1 MNKMLVTDWTVKDL
15 CEGFMFDKN
24 EGKGLFGLGGK
35 LIIQPEYQ
43 RNYIYDK
50 DGKDVAVIES
60 LLHGYPLGLHYF
72 VKIDKT
78 IPENAHK
85 QYDYEVLDG
94 QQRITSFGRF
104 VNNTYPFA
112 VKDAHGKPRYFDS
125 LSREEQQLILNTK
138 LTIYLCE
145 GTSKEI
151 QTWFEKINISGVE
164 LTKQEIRNASFHGP
178 FVTAARKKFS
188 NSDDANMNKWLTY
201 IKGNPRRQEVL
212 EAALDWVS
220 NHNIDDYMAQH
231 RADKNI
237 KELEDYF
244 DSVIS
249 WIGTVFEYTGKEVR
263 GLRWGEYYE
272 KYHLNSYNKASVTNR
287 VNELL
292 NDPTV
297 TDGKGIFEYILNGEK
312 NTSLLNV
319 RIFDERTKKIAYER
333 QTKEAKGKGKSNC
346 PLCASGND
354 NNAKRIYKPNEME
367 ADHVTA
373 WSKGGKIDERN
384 CQMLCIT
391 HNRAK
396 GNR

>member
-1 MNKMLVTDWTVKDL
+1 MNKALITNWTVKDI

-50 DGKDVAVIES
+50 DGKDVDVIES

-72 VKIDKT
+72 VKIDKS
-78 IPENAHK
+78 IPENANK

-112 VKDAHGKPRYFDS
+112 VKDSNGKPRYFDS
-125 LSREEQQLILNTK
+125 LSKEEQELILNTK

-188 NSDDANMNKWLTY
+188 NSNDANMNKWLTY
-201 IKGNPRRQEVL
+201 IKGTPRRQEIL

-220 NHNIDDYMAQH
+220 KHNIDDYMAQH
-231 RADKNI
+231 RADTDI
-237 KELEDYF
+237 KELENHF
-244 DSVIS
+244 ESVIN
-249 WIGTVFEYTGKEVR
+249 WINTVFDYTGKEVR
-263 GLRWGEYYE
+263 GLKWGELYE
-272 KYHLNSYNKASVTNR
+272 KYHLNPYNKAAIAKCVSELMIDLSVT
-287 VNELL
+287 EK
-292 NDPTV
+292 
-297 TDGKGIFEYILNGEK
+297 KGIFEYILGGEK
-312 NTSLLNV
+312 DTSLLHI
-319 RIFDERTKKIAYER
+319 RIFDDRIKKSVYEEQTKKAKA
-333 QTKEAKGKGKSNC
+333 KEESNC
-346 PLCASGND
+346 PYCATGNG
-354 NNAKRIYKPNEME
+354 NNAKRIYKINEME
-367 ADHVTA
+367 ADHVSA
-373 WSKGGKIDERN
+373 WSKGGKTDVEN
-384 CQMLCIT
+384 CQMLCIM
-391 HNRAK
+391 HNKAK
-396 GNR
+396 GNW